1 MKYLIIVTLFL
12 TGCSLYK
19 PDYRKPRTVEISK
32 SRSLEKM
39 ELKGIDE
46 NASFT
51 SKENL
56 NFEMIELTISRF
68 DRRSFPSLEA
78 IIGLG
83 FIRTSNDHSNKLT
96 GEGVSVSAGLGFY
109 FTEYFKL
116 QGTGRTAKKFT
127 TIITDEG
134 SPSKNR
140 YDASLNSSEAS
151 IVGRI
156 PFNFIGKIPLLSW
169 FLGSLRHADFRDWRL
184 VLKMSQSNSSLCAVS
199 CINNIKSK
207 YNSVGISVNYK

>member
-56 NFEMIELTISRF
+56 NFEMIEGTISIF
-68 DRRSFPSLEA
+68 DRRAFPSLEVSG
-78 IIGLG
+78 GLG

-96 GEGVSVSAGLGFY
+96 GEGVSVSAGIGFY

-140 YDASLNSSEAS
+140 YDASLSSSEAS

-156 PFNFIGKIPLLSW
+156 PFKVIS
-169 FLGSLRHADFRDWRL
+169 LGFFSHADYRDWRL
-184 VLKMSQSNSSLCAVS
+184 VFKMSQSNSSLCAVS
-199 CINNIKSK
+199 CIRNIKSK

>member
-1 MKYLIIVTLFL
+1 M
-12 TGCSLYK
+12 
-19 PDYRKPRTVEISK
+19 EISK

-39 ELKGIDE
+39 ELKVIDE

-151 IVGRI
+151 FVGRI
-156 PFNFIGKIPLLSW
+156 PFNVIGKIPLL
-169 FLGSLRHADFRDWRL
+169 GDLRHADFRDWRL

-207 YNSVGISVNYK
+207 YNSVGISVKYK

>member
-96 GEGVSVSAGLGFY
+96 GEGFSVSAGLGFY

-140 YDASLNSSEAS
+140 YDASLNSSEGS
-151 IVGRI
+151 FVGRI
-156 PFNFIGKIPLLSW
+156 PFNVIGKIPLL
-169 FLGSLRHADFRDWRL
+169 GDLRRADFRDWRL

>member
-1 MKYLIIVTLFL
+1 
-12 TGCSLYK
+12 
-19 PDYRKPRTVEISK
+19 
-32 SRSLEKM
+32 M

-134 SPSKNR
+134 APSKNR

-199 CINNIKSK
+199 CINS
-207 YNSVGISVNYK
+207 

>member
-140 YDASLNSSEAS
+140 YDASLNSSEGS
-151 IVGRI
+151 FVGRI
-156 PFNFIGKIPLLSW
+156 LFNVIGKIPLL
-169 FLGSLRHADFRDWRL
+169 GDLRRADFRDWRL